1 MLPDLFCSNKE
12 RLAQVLHGA
21 ASAEKGQVHVF
32 ALRKAGGAK
41 NIVDKIFIE
50 EKAVVN
56 AIKAAKGFA
65 RSDLV
70 YASREGN
77 SRRTPVAW

>member
-1 MLPDLFCSNKE
+1 M
-12 RLAQVLHGA
+12 R
-21 ASAEKGQVHVF
+21 
-32 ALRKAGGAK
+32 K
-41 NIVDKIFIE
+41 NIVDKIIIE

-65 RSDLV
+65 RADLV
-70 YASREGN
+70 YASLEGN

>member
-1 MLPDLFCSNKE
+1 MRN
-12 RLAQVLHGA
+12 H
-21 ASAEKGQVHVF
+21 
-32 ALRKAGGAK
+32 
-41 NIVDKIFIE
+41 IVDKIIIE

-65 RSDLV
+65 RSDPV
-70 YASREGN
+70 YASLEGN